1 MLAGLCGVRIMIRSA
16 IFRLIHTVR
25 PRRAVALKPAA
36 MMPVPLALTIATR
49 TLLLCALAM
58 PACAQEGGKGEDGVP
73 AASQGALH
81 GDLSSELAQ
90 GGQHSVRGA
99 LAYDRDGMSLD
110 ASMDELRN
118 GNYRDGSVFHQRGF
132 NGGAEWKLRQGRFGF
147 TVDEL
152 KQDTRYPAPEA
163 PYLAMLAAR
172 PEDLYRYEVR
182 RASAFVQRYVGSFE
196 LGVELSQREKRADAL
211 YAGEEGSAESSYR
224 SRWRQL
230 SPRVRHYG
238 KLGGVGTDTEVG
250 LDLTQWERRS
260 GRAALGRDGN
270 AQRRQNARAL
280 LLREELAFGGV
291 VAPRLLLGLRHEQI
305 QLDPA
310 DMPAD
315 GGNWENQNAW
325 DVQGSLQ
332 LRPQL
337 SVYAKA
343 ARSYH
348 IDDDGYTSAGY
359 RPLTGQERRETELG
373 ATYGDAV
380 RSASV
385 RVFSERLSNQI
396 VFDQSL
402 GQLGFVGNLEP
413 SRRDGIAIEASV
425 ALARDWRLDGQVRQV
440 HARYD
445 EYAYDGPDIA
455 LVPKTLASVRL
466 YWAGP
471 RGASADLGVQ
481 WLRALRYGPDFDN
494 SCLAQVPAFATVDG
508 RYVRKLG
515 AWELELA
522 GSNLA
527 NRRHYGDAPGCRS
540 SIYQNDKR
548 QLRVSA
554 RYHF

>member
-1 MLAGLCGVRIMIRSA
+1 
-16 IFRLIHTVR
+16 
-25 PRRAVALKPAA
+25 
-36 MMPVPLALTIATR
+36 MMPVPLALTVATR
-49 TLLLCALAM
+49 ALLLCALAM
-58 PACAQEGGKGEDGVP
+58 PAHAQDRVQDGVQDGAP
-73 AASQGALH
+73 QGGGAAGVTH
-81 GDLSSELAQ
+81 GDVSTELAQ

-99 LAYDRDGMSLD
+99 LSYDRDGMALD
-110 ASMDELRN
+110 AAMDEQRN
-118 GNYRDGSVFHQRGF
+118 GNYLDGSVFHQRGF
-132 NGGAEWKLRQGRFGF
+132 NGGAEWKLRQVRFGF
-147 TVDEL
+147 TVDQM

-163 PYLAMLAAR
+163 PYLALLAAR
-172 PEDLYRYEVR
+172 PEDLYRYDVK
-182 RASAFVQRYVGSFE
+182 RASAFVQRYVGNFE
-196 LGVELSQREKRADAL
+196 LGVELSQRDKHAAAQ

-224 SRWRQL
+224 SRRLQL
-230 SPRVRHYG
+230 SPRLRHYG
-238 KLGGVGTDTEVG
+238 KVGGVGTDTEVG
-250 LDLTQWERRS
+250 LDLMQWQRHS
-260 GRAALGRDGN
+260 DRAVQGRDGEG
-270 AQRRQNARAL
+270 QRRQFSRAL

-291 VAPRLLLGLRHEQI
+291 QAPRLLVGLRHEQI

-310 DMPAD
+310 DMPP
-315 GGNWENQNAW
+315 GGSDWENQNAW
-325 DVQGSLQ
+325 DVQASVQ

-337 SVYAKA
+337 SVYAST
-343 ARSYH
+343 ARSYR

-359 RPLTGQERRETELG
+359 RPLAGQVRRETELG
-373 ATYGDAV
+373 ATYGDSA

-385 RVFSERLSNQI
+385 RIFSERLSNQI

-402 GQLGFVGNLEP
+402 GQLGFAGNLDP
-413 SRRDGIAIEASV
+413 SRRDGIAIEAS
-425 ALARDWRLDGQVRQV
+425 ATLAPAWRIDGQLRQV

-445 EYAYDGPDIA
+445 DYTYAGPDIA

-466 YWAGP
+466 YWTGP
-471 RGASADLGVQ
+471 GGASADVGAQ

-494 SCLAQVPAFATVDG
+494 SCLAQVPAFATLDG

-540 SIYQNDKR
+540 SIYQKDAR

>member
-1 MLAGLCGVRIMIRSA
+1 
-16 IFRLIHTVR
+16 
-25 PRRAVALKPAA
+25 
-36 MMPVPLALTIATR
+36 MMPVPLALTIAAR
-49 TLLLCALAM
+49 TVMLCALAM
-58 PACAQEGGKGEDGVP
+58 PACAQEAGTAGDGAP
-73 AASQGALH
+73 ASPQGVLH

-90 GGQHSVRGA
+90 GGQHSARGA
-99 LAYDRDGMSLD
+99 LAYDRDGMALD
-110 ASMDELRN
+110 VAVDELRN

-152 KQDTRYPAPEA
+152 KQDTRYPAPDA

-182 RASAFVQRYVGSFE
+182 RASAFVQRYVGNFE
-196 LGVELSQREKRADAL
+196 LGVELSQREKHAEAL
-211 YAGEEGSAESSYR
+211 YAGEAGSAESSYR

-230 SPRVRHYG
+230 SPRLRHYG

-260 GRAALGRDGN
+260 GRAALGRDGT

-280 LLREELAFGGV
+280 LLREELAFGGRF
-291 VAPRLLLGLRHEQI
+291 APRLLLGLRHERI
-305 QLDPA
+305 ELDPA
-310 DMPAD
+310 DMPA
-315 GGNWENQNAW
+315 GGSDWESQHAW

-359 RPLTGQERRETELG
+359 RPLAGQERRDTELG
-373 ATYGDAV
+373 AIYGDAV

-402 GQLGFVGNLEP
+402 GQLGFVGNMEP
-413 SRRDGIAIEASV
+413 ARRDGIAIEASV
-425 ALARDWRLDGQVRQV
+425 ALAPDWRLDGQVRQV

-445 EYAYDGPDIA
+445 DYAYGGPDIA
-455 LVPKTLASVRL
+455 LVPKTLAGVRL
-466 YWAGP
+466 YWTGP
-471 RGASADLGVQ
+471 AGASADLGVQ

-494 SCLAQVPAFATVDG
+494 SCLAQVPAFATIDG

-540 SIYQNDKR
+540 SIYQNDRR

>member
-1 MLAGLCGVRIMIRSA
+1 
-16 IFRLIHTVR
+16 
-25 PRRAVALKPAA
+25 
-36 MMPVPLALTIATR
+36 MMPAPSALTIAMR

-58 PACAQEGGKGEDGVP
+58 PACAQELESP
-73 AASQGALH
+73 AAPPSVQQHGGAAGVTH
-81 GDLSSELAQ
+81 GDLSTELAQ

-99 LAYDRDGMSLD
+99 LSRDQDGMSLD
-110 ASMDELRN
+110 VAIDGLRN

-147 TVDEL
+147 SADQL
-152 KQDTRYPAPEA
+152 NQDTRYRAPEA
-163 PYLAMLAAR
+163 PFLALLAAR

-182 RASAFVQRYVGSFE
+182 RASAFVQRYVGKFE
-196 LGVELSQREKRADAL
+196 LGVELSQREKRATAQ
-211 YAGEEGSAESSYR
+211 YAGEDGSSESRYS
-224 SRWRQL
+224 SRRRQL
-230 SPRVRHYG
+230 APRVRHYG
-238 KLGGVGTDTEVG
+238 KVGGVGTDTEAG
-250 LDLTQWERRS
+250 LDLMQWERRS
-260 GRAALGRDGN
+260 GRDGDG
-270 AQRRQNARAL
+270 QRRQYSRAL
-280 LLREELAFGGV
+280 LLREELAFGGPY
-291 VAPRLLLGLRHEQI
+291 APRLLLGLRHEQF

-310 DMPAD
+310 DMPA
-315 GGNWENQNAW
+315 GGSDWENQNAW

-337 SVYAKA
+337 SVYGKA
-343 ARSYH
+343 ARSYR
-348 IDDDGYTSAGY
+348 IDDDGYTRAGY
-359 RPLTGQERRETELG
+359 RPLAGQLRRETEVG
-373 ATYGDAV
+373 ATFGDAA

-385 RVFSERLSNQI
+385 RVFRERLSNQI

-402 GQLGFVGNLEP
+402 GQLGFAGNLDP
-413 SRRDGIAIEASV
+413 SRRDGIAIEASM
-425 ALARDWRLDGQVRQV
+425 ALARDWRLDAQVRQV

-445 EYAYDGPDIA
+445 DYTYDGPDIA
-455 LVPKTLASVRL
+455 LVPKTLASLRL
-466 YWAGP
+466 YWTGQA
-471 RGASADLGVQ
+471 GASADVGVQ

-540 SIYQNDKR
+540 SIYLNDAR